1 MITYWYKV
9 YDIDI
14 DVHHNVITC
23 TITISGKE
31 WSERYDR
38 REVCRT
44 SNRDVASNKAL
55 ISDGSSENFSFD
67 QYYKPIVLYIY
78 SLLFLPRID
87 WKRRM
92 LETNWSYSSLL
103 RDLPCTSFSGQTMIK
118 ISKWVSRLDTIII
131 IKEYREISIRD
142 DNNL

>member
-14 DVHHNVITC
+14 DVHHNVIIC

-31 WSERYDR
+31 WSERYDT
-38 REVCRT
+38 EVCRT

-67 QYYKPIVLYIY
+67 QYYKPIVLYIFSTLSPSY
-78 SLLFLPRID
+78 R
-87 WKRRM
+87 
-92 LETNWSYSSLL
+92 LETKNVGDKLKLFKLITRSSLYVFL
-103 RDLPCTSFSGQTMIK
+103 WTNNDKNIQMS
-118 ISKWVSRLDTIII
+118 
-131 IKEYREISIRD
+131 ISIRY
-142 DNNL
+142 NNNNNKRTSRNINTRR

>member
-31 WSERYDR
+31 WSERYDT
-38 REVCRT
+38 EVCRT

-67 QYYKPIVLYIY
+67 QYYKPIVLYIFSTLSPSY
-78 SLLFLPRID
+78 R
-87 WKRRM
+87 
-92 LETNWSYSSLL
+92 LETKNVGDKLKLFKLITRSSLYVFL
-103 RDLPCTSFSGQTMIK
+103 WTNNDKNIQIG
-118 ISKWVSRLDTIII
+118 
-131 IKEYREISIRD
+131 ISIRY
-142 DNNL
+142 DNNNKRISRNINTRR

>member
-67 QYYKPIVLYIY
+67 QYYKPIVLYIFSTLSPSY
-78 SLLFLPRID
+78 R
-87 WKRRM
+87 
-92 LETNWSYSSLL
+92 LETKNVGDKLKLFKLITRSSLYVFL
-103 RDLPCTSFSGQTMIK
+103 WTNNDKNIQMG
-118 ISKWVSRLDTIII
+118 
-131 IKEYREISIRD
+131 ISIRY
-142 DNNL
+142 DNNNKRISRNINTRR

>member
-31 WSERYDR
+31 WSERYDT
-38 REVCRT
+38 EVCRT

-67 QYYKPIVLYIY
+67 QYYKPIVLYIFSTLSPSY
-78 SLLFLPRID
+78 R
-87 WKRRM
+87 
-92 LETNWSYSSLL
+92 LETKNVGDKLKLFKLITRSSLYVFL
-103 RDLPCTSFSGQTMIK
+103 WQTMIK

-131 IKEYREISIRD
+131 IIKEHREISIRD

>member
-31 WSERYDR
+31 WSERYDT
-38 REVCRT
+38 EVCRT

-67 QYYKPIVLYIY
+67 QYYKPIVLYIFSTLSPSY
-78 SLLFLPRID
+78 R
-87 WKRRM
+87 
-92 LETNWSYSSLL
+92 LETKNVGDKLKLFKLITRSSLYVFL
-103 RDLPCTSFSGQTMIK
+103 WTNNDKNIQMG
-118 ISKWVSRLDTIII
+118 
-131 IKEYREISIRD
+131 ISIRY
-142 DNNL
+142 DNNNKRISRNINTRR

>member
-1 MITYWYKV
+1 MITYNNV
-9 YDIDI
+9 LIYDIDI

-31 WSERYDR
+31 WSERYDT
-38 REVCRT
+38 EVCRT

-92 LETNWSYSSLL
+92 LETN
-103 RDLPCTSFSGQTMIK
+103 
-118 ISKWVSRLDTIII
+118 
-131 IKEYREISIRD
+131 
-142 DNNL
+142 

>member
-103 RDLPCTSFSGQTMIK
+103 SSLYVFLWTNNDKNIQMG
-118 ISKWVSRLDTIII
+118 
-131 IKEYREISIRD
+131 ISIRY
-142 DNNL
+142 DNNNKRISRNINTRR

>member
-31 WSERYDR
+31 WNERYDR

-67 QYYKPIVLYIY
+67 QYYKPIVLYIFSTLSPSY
-78 SLLFLPRID
+78 R
-87 WKRRM
+87 
-92 LETNWSYSSLL
+92 LETKNVGDKLKLFKLITRSSLYVFL
-103 RDLPCTSFSGQTMIK
+103 WTNNDKNIQIG
-118 ISKWVSRLDTIII
+118 
-131 IKEYREISIRD
+131 ISIRY
-142 DNNL
+142 DNNNKRISRNINTRR

>member
-31 WSERYDR
+31 WSERYDT
-38 REVCRT
+38 EVCRT

-67 QYYKPIVLYIY
+67 QYYKPIVLYIFSTLSPSY
-78 SLLFLPRID
+78 R
-87 WKRRM
+87 
-92 LETNWSYSSLL
+92 LETKNVGDKLKLFKLITRSSLYVFL
-103 RDLPCTSFSGQTMIK
+103 WTNNDKNIQMS
-118 ISKWVSRLDTIII
+118 
-131 IKEYREISIRD
+131 ISIRY
-142 DNNL
+142 NNNNNKRTSRNINTRR